1 MPSPGKVVHAGKGI
15 TTFGS
20 LKRNFSTWGQKIA
33 TLFSENGLPAE
44 YVEDLAPL
52 LWEKVAI
59 NAVINPLT
67 ALLTVRN
74 RALCE
79 NSALKKL
86 ASLFLDEV
94 RAVARREG
102 TSLEAIEDTVFQVS
116 ANTGDNRS
124 SMLQDIL
131 QQKRTEIDF
140 INGAIIERA
149 KKHEMTVPFNLCLF
163 LLVKSK
169 EKSYL

>member
-1 MPSPGKVVHAGKGI
+1 M
-15 TTFGS
+15 
-20 LKRNFSTWGQKIA
+20 
-33 TLFSENGLPAE
+33 
-44 YVEDLAPL
+44 
-52 LWEKVAI
+52 
-59 NAVINPLT
+59 
-67 ALLTVRN
+67 
-74 RALCE
+74 
-79 NSALKKL
+79 
-86 ASLFLDEV
+86 
-94 RAVARREG
+94 
-102 TSLEAIEDTVFQVS
+102 EAIEDTVFQVS